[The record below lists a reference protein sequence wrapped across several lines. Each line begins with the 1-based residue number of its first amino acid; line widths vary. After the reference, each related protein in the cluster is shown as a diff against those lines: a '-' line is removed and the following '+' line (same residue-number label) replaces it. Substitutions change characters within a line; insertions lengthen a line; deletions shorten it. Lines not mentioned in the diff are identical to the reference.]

1 MGVFDRKH
9 YGVWNDSSVINEML
23 DIVKA
28 DVAKAQQETGKGY
41 FLFKKPLKFWSE
53 DQDVEKMLSFGIDE
67 DVFCL
72 GYDEEMIDEDG
83 GFCGEAVEDWWGG
96 YTFVDM
102 IDFFAAIYET
112 LGTEPDSRFA
122 ELLDK
127 LLEERANAEKAI
139 IEFVEQK
146 QAEKNASYIGI
157 DPTFTLDWDNYYYED
172 EPDDLDG
179 FFINNDINSVKA
191 KDGKLWLTKC
201 RVEELEEEED
211 DDDDYIWTELS
222 DWCRDCAILLAELYN
237 NIKYSSYL

>member
-1 MGVFDRKH
+1 MGVFDKRH

-41 FLFKKPLKFWSE
+41 FIFKNALKFW
-53 DQDVEKMLSFGIDE
+53 DGNCDVEQMLSFGIDE

-72 GYDEEMIDEDG
+72 GYDEEMIDENG
-83 GFCGEAVEDWWGG
+83 GFCGEVLEDWRGG

-122 ELLDK
+122 ELLDN
-127 LLEERANAEKAI
+127 LLEERANAEKEI
-139 IEFVEQK
+139 IKFVEQK
-146 QAEKNASYIGI
+146 QAEKNVGYIGI
-157 DPTFTLDWDNYYYED
+157 DPLFTLDWDDYYYED

-179 FFINNDINSVKA
+179 FFINHNINSVKVM
-191 KDGKLWLTKC
+191 DGKLWLSGERAEDLDEKEDPNDEYFWTD
-201 RVEELEEEED
+201 LE
-211 DDDDYIWTELS
+211 
-222 DWCRDCAILLAELYN
+222 DWCWRFTVDLAELYI
-237 NIKYSSYL
+237 NIKTSAYL

>member
-1 MGVFDRKH
+1 MRAFGKEF
-9 YGVWNDSSVINEML
+9 YGVWNKSSVMDEM
-23 DIVKA
+23 
-28 DVAKAQQETGKGY
+28 VANVTAYVAEVQKKEGKEY
-41 FLFKKPLKFWSE
+41 FTFKKALKFWGE
-53 DQDVEKMLSFGIDE
+53 DNDVEEMLSFGVIE
-67 DVFCL
+67 DDLCL
-72 GYDEEMIDEDG
+72 GYDKEMIDEDG
-83 GFCGEAVEDWWGG
+83 GFCGEALVDWMGG

-102 IDFFAAIYET
+102 ITLFAAIYDT
-112 LGTEPDSRFA
+112 LGTQPNCRFI

-127 LLEERANAEKAI
+127 HLEERANAEKAI

>member
-1 MGVFDRKH
+1 MGVFDKRH

-67 DVFCL
+67 DDFLL
-72 GYDEEMIDEDG
+72 GYYEELIDKDG
-83 GFCGEAVEDWWGG
+83 DFSGQALEDWLGG

-102 IDFFAAIYET
+102 LDFFAAIYDT
-112 LGTEPDSRFA
+112 LGTEPDSRLA

-127 LLEERANAEKAI
+127 HLEERANAEKEI
-139 IEFVEQK
+139 IEFLEK
-146 QAEKNASYIGI
+146 MQAEKNVGYIGI
-157 DPTFTLDWDNYYYED
+157 DPLFTLDWDDYYYED

-179 FFINNDINSVKA
+179 FFINNDINSVKTM
-191 KDGKLWLTKC
+191 DGKLWLTGY
-201 RVEELEEEED
+201 RVEELDEED
-211 DDDDYIWTELS
+211 DPNDEYFWTELK
-222 DWCRDCAILLAELYN
+222 DWCRNYAVDLAELYN
-237 NIKYSSYL
+237 YIKSSSYL